1 MRGWWSA
8 PGPVSAAFFLVGW
21 CAGWVGFLRART
33 LPPSD
38 DEAPVSERR
47 SERTA
52 VSVVI
57 PCRNEATNL
66 AELLPNLRA
75 VLRNVDEIIV
85 VDDDSSDATA
95 RVAVDHGA
103 ELVRASS
110 LPDGWAGKSHACWLG
125 AQAGAHEVVVFI
137 DADVRL
143 GARAV
148 DRLVECLCAHP
159 GAVVSVM
166 PFHRTGRV
174 VERLSM
180 LFNTVSSM
188 VASLGSPHE
197 PRRVAYGPFLAVRRS
212 EYMKIG
218 GHSHESVRGAVVEDL
233 ALARAMPAAVAMLGR
248 AGEVEYRMYPHGA
261 RQMLEGWTKNTAIG
275 AASVPRWSALFII
288 AWIVSLC
295 GGTVTSVW
303 CYAASA
309 VQVAVVS
316 RRVGNFGAVSA
327 ALFPLHAL
335 VFVAVALRS
344 LVRAA
349 LVGSVGWRGRRIPT
363 R

>member
-1 MRGWWSA
+1 
-8 PGPVSAAFFLVGW
+8 VGY
-21 CAGWVGFLRART
+21 LRART
-33 LPPSD
+33 LPPAAE
-38 DEAPVSERR
+38 EAPVSERR

-57 PCRNEATNL
+57 PCRDEAENL
-66 AELLPNLRA
+66 AALLPNLRST
-75 VLRNVDEIIV
+75 VRDCDEIIV
-85 VDDDSSDATA
+85 VDDESTDGTST
-95 RVAVDHGA
+95 VAQSHGA
-103 ELVRASS
+103 VVVRSTA
-110 LPDGWAGKSHACWLG
+110 LPVGWAGKSHACWLG
-125 AQAGAHEVVVFI
+125 ASRAANDTLIFL
-137 DADVRL
+137 DADVRI
-143 GARAV
+143 GNRAV
-148 DRLVECLCAHP
+148 DDLASLSESHP
-159 GAVVSVM
+159 RAVVSVM
-166 PFHRTGRV
+166 PWHRTV
-174 VERLSM
+174 AIVEQLSM
-180 LFNTVSSM
+180 MFNVVSSM
-188 VASLGSPHE
+188 VASLGASRGG
-197 PRRVAYGPFLAVRRS
+197 RRVAYGPFLAVRRS

-327 ALFPLHAL
+327 LLYPVHAT

>member
-1 MRGWWSA
+1 
-8 PGPVSAAFFLVGW
+8 
-21 CAGWVGFLRART
+21 
-33 LPPSD
+33 
-38 DEAPVSERR
+38 
-47 SERTA
+47 
-52 VSVVI
+52 
-57 PCRNEATNL
+57 
-66 AELLPNLRA
+66 
-75 VLRNVDEIIV
+75 
-85 VDDDSSDATA
+85 
-95 RVAVDHGA
+95 
-103 ELVRASS
+103 
-110 LPDGWAGKSHACWLG
+110 
-125 AQAGAHEVVVFI
+125 
-137 DADVRL
+137 
-143 GARAV
+143 
-148 DRLVECLCAHP
+148 
-159 GAVVSVM
+159 
-166 PFHRTGRV
+166 
-174 VERLSM
+174 
-180 LFNTVSSM
+180 
-188 VASLGSPHE
+188 
-197 PRRVAYGPFLAVRRS
+197 
-212 EYMKIG
+212 MKIG

-327 ALFPLHAL
+327 ALFPLHAF
-335 VFVAVALRS
+335 VFVAVAVRS
-344 LVRAA
+344 LSRAA

>member
-1 MRGWWSA
+1 
-8 PGPVSAAFFLVGW
+8 VGY
-21 CAGWVGFLRART
+21 LRART
-33 LPPSD
+33 LPPAD
-38 DEAPVSERR
+38 EEAPVSERR

-57 PCRNEATNL
+57 PCRDEAENL
-66 AELLPNLRA
+66 AALLPNLRST
-75 VLRNVDEIIV
+75 VRDCDEIIV
-85 VDDDSSDATA
+85 VDDESTDGTST
-95 RVAVDHGA
+95 VAQSHGA
-103 ELVRASS
+103 VVVRSTA
-110 LPDGWAGKSHACWLG
+110 LPVGWAGKSHACWLG
-125 AQAGAHEVVVFI
+125 ASRAANDTLIFL
-137 DADVRL
+137 DADVRI
-143 GARAV
+143 GNRAV
-148 DRLVECLCAHP
+148 DDLASLSESHP
-159 GAVVSVM
+159 RAVVSVM
-166 PFHRTGRV
+166 PWHRTV
-174 VERLSM
+174 AIVEQLSM
-180 LFNTVSSM
+180 MFNVVSSM
-188 VASLGSPHE
+188 VASLGASRGG
-197 PRRVAYGPFLAVRRS
+197 RRVAYGPFLAVRRS